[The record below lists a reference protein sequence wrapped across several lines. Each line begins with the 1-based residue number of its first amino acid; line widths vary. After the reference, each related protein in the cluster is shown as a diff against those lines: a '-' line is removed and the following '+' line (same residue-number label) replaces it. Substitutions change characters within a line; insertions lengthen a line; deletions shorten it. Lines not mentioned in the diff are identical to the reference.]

1 MLQGSPW
8 IPDPGAAAFNHRFE
22 PGNHPRQSDA
32 PSANSAIPENK
43 TATKTVSVQVVKFSD
58 VTVTSER

>member
-8 IPDPGAAAFNHRFE
+8 ISDPGAAAFNHRLDAW
-22 PGNHPRQSDA
+22 NHLREYGA

-43 TATKTVSVQVVKFSD
+43 TAMKTVSVQVVKFRD
-58 VTVTSER
+58 VVQ